1 MDVTEVTASCDG
13 GDRTLRSVWR
23 RILGMGGTMTFAYKL
38 LVLDR
43 AEFVTVLVRISSR
56 TD

>member
-1 MDVTEVTASCDG
+1 
-13 GDRTLRSVWR
+13 
-23 RILGMGGTMTFAYKL
+23 MGGMISFARKL

-56 TD
+56 TN

>member
-1 MDVTEVTASCDG
+1 
-13 GDRTLRSVWR
+13 
-23 RILGMGGTMTFAYKL
+23 MGGGVTLARKL